1 MSDLYDMGMDQ
12 FKQYARDWAAK
23 VVNLYHTPV
32 YNATDQRE
40 KDALISRAKDLKAK
54 VESFTGAIDALKP
67 LDEIGLGFSPVL
79 ITGAVSIASLVAAM
93 VYWNSD
99 YGKAQLRFQQ
109 REALINGGMTPAQ
122 ADATLRGEKD
132 NGGYWMLGAVLLGMF
147 LMRSKR

>member
-1 MSDLYDMGMDQ
+1 MSDLYDMGIDQ
-12 FKQYARDWAAK
+12 FKQYARNWAAK

-40 KDALISRAKDLKAK
+40 KDALITRAKDLKAK

-67 LDEIGLGFSPVL
+67 LDEIGLGFSPIW

-99 YGKAQLRFQQ
+99 YGKAQQRFLQ
-109 REALINGGMTPAQ
+109 REALIEGGMSPAQ
-122 ADATLRGEKD
+122 ADATLLGDKN
-132 NGGYWMLGAVLLGMF
+132 NGGYWMLGAVLLGMY
-147 LMRSKR
+147 LMRTKR